1 MRLKSIQVK
10 NFCRFYGEHIV
21 PLLPGITFIVSENRD
36 EPGTFESNG
45 VGKTTLFHAIAY
57 ALFGETPQGL
67 VGHDLICHR
76 CGPKEYMQ
84 VKLAWDNGTT
94 VLRTYFPHRK
104 RSEVILTTPNF
115 ERKGD
120 PSVITREIV
129 EFFQCSSNLFKSAL
143 FMSQRD
149 STTTQFLAAKPADRS
164 KILSDL
170 VDDRV
175 WQQAAKLMAVDVKE
189 LGGLYTAAESKL
201 AVHRRNLQTL
211 QERLKQLTE
220 ALASAN
226 REEDEKRE
234 KLKARHAQL
243 KAEIAKE
250 TAIEMDPPKT
260 DWAKLE
266 QTRVQL
272 SKKQQ
277 NLMEALKEIHSPPPP
292 IGLGTSCPTCG
303 EPARAEKIEEVLAAR
318 DRAATE
324 RNRLKVEI
332 NGTQKELEGVQQ
344 AQQRF
349 RDWKARTDLAK
360 DRRSRYNGELAHVL
374 AELQA
379 KPASLFHLA
388 DQERSLKAQVLE
400 QRTEIAKL
408 AEETEAQG
416 NKLAI
421 LKRLQLGFSSEMRN
435 LLFDRIRGD
444 LENYTAAYLQNFA
457 ADKIRVEYPSGEGA
471 REKFDIV
478 VFNEDG
484 VAQKLEAYS
493 GGEFWRT
500 TLAILLALR
509 DVLML
514 KSGCSLPLL
523 LLDDPVGPVDPVG
536 LTNLFSALGT
546 LVEDN
551 LAKTILVTVP
561 DASVATTGNVVKII
575 REGGISWVA

>member
-1 MRLKSIQVK
+1 MRLKTIKLK
-10 NFCRFYGEHIV
+10 NFCRFYGEHTV
-21 PLLPGITFIVSENRD
+21 KLLPGITFIVSENRD
-36 EPGTFESNG
+36 EPNTFESNG
-45 VGKTTLFHAIAY
+45 VGKTTLFHAISY

-67 VGHDLICHR
+67 TGHDLINHQ
-76 CGPKEYMQ
+76 CGPKEFMQ
-84 VKLAWDNGTT
+84 VELTWDGGCK

-104 RSEVILTTPNF
+104 RSEVVLTTPNF

-120 PSVITREIV
+120 PSVITKEIS
-129 EFFQCSSNLFKSAL
+129 EFFKCSLNLFTSAL

-149 STTTQFLAAKPADRS
+149 STSTQFLAAKPAERS

-175 WQQAAKLMAVDVKE
+175 WQQAAKLMSVDIKE
-189 LGGLYTAAESKL
+189 LDGTYKAGESKL

-211 QERLKQLTE
+211 QDRLKQLTE

-234 KLKARHAQL
+234 KLKARYAQL
-243 KAEIAKE
+243 KAEITKE
-250 TAIEMDPPKT
+250 TAIEMDPPKN
-260 DWAKLE
+260 DWGKLE
-266 QTRVQL
+266 TARTHL
-272 SKKQQ
+272 AKKIH
-277 NLMEALKEIHSPPPP
+277 NLTESLKEIHSPPPP
-292 IGLGTSCPTCG
+292 LGLGTTCPTCG
-303 EPARAEKIEEVLAAR
+303 EPARAERIEEVLAAR
-318 DRAATE
+318 DKASLE
-324 RNRLKVEI
+324 RNRIKTEI
-332 NGTQKELEGVQQ
+332 NGTQKELEAVQQ

-360 DRRSRYNGELAHVL
+360 DRRNRYNTELAHV
-374 AELQA
+374 AQELQA
-379 KPASLFHLA
+379 KPVSLFHLA
-388 DQERSLKAQVLE
+388 EQEAELKRQVRAQ
-400 QRTEIAKL
+400 
-408 AEETEAQG
+408 AEEISELLRETEEQG
-416 NKLAI
+416 SKLAI
-421 LKRLQLGFSSEMRN
+421 LRRLQSGFASEMRN

-444 LENYTAAYLQNFA
+444 LEQYTAAYLQNFA
-457 ADKIRVEYPSGEGA
+457 SGQIRVEYPSGEGA

-478 VFNEDG
+478 VFNEQG

-514 KSGCSLPLL
+514 KSGCTLPLL

-575 REGGISWVA
+575 REGGVSWVA

>member
-1 MRLKSIQVK
+1 MRLKSIRVK
-10 NFCRFYGEHIV
+10 NFCRFYGEHTV
-21 PLLPGITFIVSENRD
+21 KLDPGITFIVSENRD

-67 VGHDLICHR
+67 TGHDLINHR
-76 CGPKEYMQ
+76 CGPKEFMQ
-84 VKLAWDNGTT
+84 AELVWDDGTR

-104 RSEVILTTPNF
+104 RSEVILTTPSF

-120 PSVITREIV
+120 PSVITKEIREYFHCT
-129 EFFQCSSNLFKSAL
+129 ENLFRSAL

-149 STTTQFLAAKPADRS
+149 STSTQFLAAKPAERS

-175 WQQAAKLMAVDVKE
+175 WQQAAKLMLVDIKE
-189 LGGLYTAAESKL
+189 LTGLYQASESKL
-201 AVHRRNLQTL
+201 AVHKRNLQLL

-226 REEDEKRE
+226 REEDEKRA
-234 KLKARHAQL
+234 KLKARFHQL

-250 TAIEMDPPKT
+250 TAIELDPPKA
-260 DWAKLE
+260 DWPKLE
-266 QTRVQL
+266 EARIQI

-292 IGLGTSCPTCG
+292 LGLGTTCPTCG
-303 EPARAEKIEEVLAAR
+303 EPARAERIEEVLAAR
-318 DRAATE
+318 EKANSERA
-324 RNRLKVEI
+324 RLKVEI
-332 NGTQKELEGVQQ
+332 SGTQKELEGVQQ

-360 DRRSRYNGELAHVL
+360 DRRSRYNTELAHVTS
-374 AELQA
+374 ELQN
-379 KPASLFHLA
+379 KPVSLFHLA
-388 DQERSLKAQVLE
+388 EQEAVLKKQVSTQALE
-400 QRTEIAKL
+400 ITELAKE
-408 AEETEAQG
+408 AEEQG

-444 LENYTAAYLQNFA
+444 LENYTEAYLHNFA
-457 ADKIRVEYPSGEGA
+457 GGQIRVEYPSGEGA
-471 REKFDIV
+471 REKFEIV
-478 VFNEDG
+478 VFNEAG
-484 VAQKLEAYS
+484 VGQKLEAYS

-514 KSGCSLPLL
+514 KSGCTLPIL